1 MWRVCCTEVVH
12 LFEDVRDLLCDSV
25 GKGFEEVGCHVV
37 WVSGLAGVDLG
48 LGFGVVVIAD
58 AVVVSDVLWL
68 VLYFILDVVDCVG
81 LVRQIILV
89 VGESLVGEA
98 VPFGFPLVGAGGFG
112 SIAFEYVEGRLC
124 VCCGSGCEIERY
136 VGDVSFLVT
145 FFSSECVFGL
155 P

>member
-1 MWRVCCTEVVH
+1 MWRMCCTEVVH

-58 AVVVSDVLWL
+58 AVVVGDVLWL

-81 LVRQIILV
+81 LVLQIVLV
-89 VGESLVGEA
+89 VGESLGGEA
-98 VPFGFPLVGAGGFG
+98 VPFGFPLVGASGFG

-124 VCCGSGCEIERY
+124 VC
-136 VGDVSFLVT
+136 VLWW
-145 FFSSECVFGL
+145 
-155 P
+155 

>member
-1 MWRVCCTEVVH
+1 MWRMCCTEVVH

-48 LGFGVVVIAD
+48 LGFGVVVIVD
-58 AVVVSDVLWL
+58 AVVVSYVLWL
-68 VLYFILDVVDCVG
+68 VLYLILDLVDRVC
-81 LVRQIILV
+81 LVRQIVLV
-89 VGESLVGEA
+89 VGESLRGEA
-98 VPFGFPLVGAGGFG
+98 VPFGLPLVGASGFG
-112 SIAFEYVEGRLC
+112 SCAFEYVESLLC
-124 VCCGSGCEIERY
+124 VCCGCGCEFESNVCY
-136 VGDVSFLVT
+136 VSFPAS